1 MMMRWSVLLL
11 LALLGVAAA
20 CGDGND
26 KKNENATATASAA
39 TANAPTPG
47 QPTTSQPLAKPT
59 PVPDTG
65 LAMQVVSGTQ
75 RFTPTVAEFKAL
87 PQTDLDVKGAKQT
100 GILLQDIAAKVPA
113 GRNGIVTIEGLTADG
128 QRVGAVRFPVAD
140 IAATTLFMLD
150 SEGHV
155 NFVSTS
161 IPEEQWLK
169 AVTGVT
175 LS

>member
-1 MMMRWSVLLL
+1 MMMRWSLLL
-11 LALLGVAAA
+11 LPALLTVTAA
-20 CGDGND
+20 CGDGAD
-26 KKNENATATASAA
+26 KKDDDATATAAA
-39 TANAPTPG
+39 AVNANTPG

-65 LAMQVVSGTQ
+65 LAFQVISGTQ
-75 RFTPTVAEFKAL
+75 KFTPTVAEFKAL

-100 GILLQDIAAKVPA
+100 GILLSDIAAKVPA
-113 GRNGIVTIEGLTADG
+113 GRNGVVTIEGLSGDG

-140 IAATTLFMLD
+140 IAATTLFVLD

-155 NFVSTS
+155 NVVSTT

-169 AVTGVT
+169 AVTGIT